1 VLALKLERGSETP
14 LHEQVAEQIRALI
27 EGDYLPPGTRLPS
40 SRDFAR
46 MMRVGRNTIVAA
58 YARLMKGG
66 WVECGVG
73 RGTFVARHRR
83 DRHRGGAASREPIS
97 DRFVWERSIAR
108 RAVPPEG
115 AMAVRGDGPEG
126 AVISFAGAV
135 PDPSTYPVDRFRRIL
150 EDVLRREGSRALGYG
165 PPAGFGPLRE
175 FIATRAA
182 RETVSVRAD
191 DVLIVGGSQ
200 QGLDLIARLFLT
212 EGDAVVVEAPT
223 YANALQIWQLYGAR
237 VHGVP
242 LDENGMVPG
251 RLEATL
257 RQVRAKFIYVMPTFQ
272 NPTGLTMDADRR
284 VEILRVAREADV
296 GIVEDQFDTD
306 LRYRGAPV
314 PSLRAFDASGQVILL
329 GTFSKILFPGFRLGW
344 IIAPP
349 GVRDRLLEIKRTCDL
364 ATSLPSQ
371 MAVEEFCR
379 RGELDRHLE
388 RVRTEHG
395 SRLETML
402 DEIARHFPKD
412 VTPTRP
418 DGGMTVWVSLPEGTN
433 ALDVLEGSR
442 ARGVI
447 FAPGTWFFADG
458 SGASH
463 FRLSFVGEPV
473 ERIATGIRILGQVLA
488 AELRRRPRRRRRDE
502 EAAPFL

>member
-1 VLALKLERGSETP
+1 
-14 LHEQVAEQIRALI
+14 
-27 EGDYLPPGTRLPS
+27 
-40 SRDFAR
+40 
-46 MMRVGRNTIVAA
+46 
-58 YARLMKGG
+58 
-66 WVECGVG
+66 
-73 RGTFVARHRR
+73 
-83 DRHRGGAASREPIS
+83 
-97 DRFVWERSIAR
+97 
-108 RAVPPEG
+108 
-115 AMAVRGDGPEG
+115 
-126 AVISFAGAV
+126 
-135 PDPSTYPVDRFRRIL
+135 
-150 EDVLRREGSRALGYG
+150 
-165 PPAGFGPLRE
+165 
-175 FIATRAA
+175 
-182 RETVSVRAD
+182 
-191 DVLIVGGSQ
+191 
-200 QGLDLIARLFLT
+200 
-212 EGDAVVVEAPT
+212 
-223 YANALQIWQLYGAR
+223 
-237 VHGVP
+237 
-242 LDENGMVPG
+242 
-251 RLEATL
+251 LEATL

-284 VEILRVAREADV
+284 IEILRVAREADV

-388 RVRTEHG
+388 RVRAEHG
-395 SRLETML
+395 SRLDTML

-418 DGGMTVWVSLPEGTN
+418 DGGMTVWVSLPEGMN
-433 ALDVLEGSR
+433 ALDLLEASR

-458 SGASH
+458 SGACH